1 MKRVKKTFLH
11 EANLWDQHSK
21 DANSWSLPG
30 LTCNPAFTEGRIA
43 YAREQRQQYLDMHKR
58 CEDVWT
64 NVDNFIANE
73 GHIEVIPTT
82 VIHDEEETV

>member
-30 LTCNPAFTEGRIA
+30 LTCNPAFMEGRIA
-43 YAREQRQQYLDMHKR
+43 YAREQRQQYMDMHKHY
-58 CEDVWT
+58 EDIWI
-64 NVDNFIANE
+64 NVDSFIAND
-73 GHIEVIPTT
+73 GRIEVIPTT
-82 VIHDEEETV
+82 VIQDEEETV